1 MHRRFKRLLRV
12 GILSG
17 LIGFAV
23 GHAQQ
28 PPPESTGAT
37 PQSSATGQAGIAP
50 QQQSPAPGK
59 APALSPRPVPAARY
73 SPLAA
78 QGGYR
83 GQQGTWYEALFR
95 SLNPRNVDW
104 GMKWEQRRTLF
115 LESSVANKYF
125 VYTAALSLLLI
136 YSLVVIVWQRWNHAE
151 RLGQLAQRT
160 ADALNYSTYWR
171 QHATIATAKHNAHI
185 EKCNRVIE
193 SGDGESPNGGPSE
206 VGELR
211 HQIEGMRVEVLNLTS
226 ENKRLRHDLEQKS
239 TMVADLSARVDDAT
253 RKITGGS
260 GAGNGGENS
269 VQVATLVDRINR
281 LEETLRTVR
290 AENDRLKGV

>member
-1 MHRRFKRLLRV
+1 MQRTLARFLYLSASAALL
-12 GILSG
+12 
-17 LIGFAV
+17 GFAV
-23 GHAQQ
+23 LHAQQ
-28 PPPESTGAT
+28 RQPASTGAT
-37 PQSSATGQAGIAP
+37 PQQSAAQKG
-50 QQQSPAPGK
+50 QQQSPAAGS
-59 APALSPRPVPAARY
+59 SPSVSPNSLPAARY

-104 GMKWEQRRTLF
+104 GMKWEQRRTIF
-115 LESSVANKYF
+115 LENSVANKYF
-125 VYTAALSLLLI
+125 MYTAALSLLLV
-136 YSLVVIVWQRWNHAE
+136 YSCVVIVWQRWNHAE
-151 RLGQLAQRT
+151 RLRQLAQRT
-160 ADALNYSTYWR
+160 ADALNYATYWK
-171 QHATIATAKHNAHI
+171 QHATTATAKHNAHI

-193 SGDGESPNGGPSE
+193 SGDSGSPTGGPSE

-239 TMVADLSARVDDAT
+239 TMVTDLSTRVDEAT
-253 RKITGGS
+253 RKIS
-260 GAGNGGENS
+260 AGNGPGKGGENS

-281 LEETLRTVR
+281 LEENLRAAR